1 MSKLMEKR
9 LREVRRRCSA
19 NLLLE
24 QLAKVGTGCA
34 LVALPAIL
42 IERLFA
48 LHVWRP
54 ELGYG
59 LAVAFGLGVLGLWLA
74 KLPSPRRVSLI
85 LDERL
90 RFRDRFS
97 TTLALAH
104 SEDPFAQAAR
114 TEAHQALEACQVG
127 SHFPIRPTRSWRWT
141 AGAWCVVLVLVL
153 ALPQKDLLGFL
164 RRDQQEEAERA
175 GIELAQK
182 QIDTSTGLVT
192 RVVSQLDD
200 PNLQEDLGA
209 LAGTPLGAPPQEAK
223 RQAIRRLTNLSDKLK
238 DRQANLSSLSH
249 EMLKQ
254 MLKQL
259 KPSPNGLSMDLN
271 KAMARGQ
278 FSKASQLLRDL
289 QRRIQ
294 EDDLTE
300 EEKQAFQQQL
310 KDLGRQLARLS
321 RASQELEKALEEQGL
336 PKEYARKNLAH
347 LRKALEDRGLTPE
360 QLDELLEKFAA
371 SRRAASRCAAL
382 GQALGSGAAGG
393 MSGDELAAAMGLFD
407 ELDSEDQKLKLS
419 EAALAEIERAI
430 ACLGQGL
437 CEGLGGDSPF
447 RTGTGD
453 RWGMGSGGPGRG
465 SGRVASDSEGQ
476 FSTKA
481 TRTKNQSREGPVIA
495 SWYFQGEQVRG
506 EARRKFKEVVAAGRD
521 SAAEAV
527 QENQIPRKYEQS
539 VKEYFGHLEAQTDA
553 P

>member
-1 MSKLMEKR
+1 MSNLMAKR

-34 LVALPAIL
+34 LFALPAIL

-114 TEAHQALEACQVG
+114 DEAHQALEACRVG

-141 AGAWCVVLVLVL
+141 AGTWCLVLVLVL
-153 ALPQKDLLGFL
+153 SLPQQDLLGFL
-164 RRDQQEEAERA
+164 RREQQEEAERA
-175 GIELAQK
+175 GIELAQRE
-182 QIDTSTGLVT
+182 IDTSTALVT
-192 RVVSQLDD
+192 RVLKQLDD
-200 PNLQEDLGA
+200 PNLVDDLGA
-209 LAGTPLGAPPQEAK
+209 LAGMPAGAPPQEAK
-223 RQAIRRLTNLSDKLK
+223 RQAIRKLTNLSDKLK

-259 KPSPNGLSMDLN
+259 KPSPNGLSMELN

-294 EDDLTE
+294 EEDLTE
-300 EEKQAFQQQL
+300 EQKQALQRQL

-321 RASQELEKALEEQGL
+321 RATQELEKALEEQGL
-336 PKEYARKNLAH
+336 PKEYARKSLAQ

-360 QLDELLEKFAA
+360 QIDQLLEKVAA

-393 MSGDELAAAMGLFD
+393 MSGDELASAMQFLD
-407 ELDSEDQKLKLS
+407 ELDGDEEKLKLS

-430 ACLGQGL
+430 AYLGQGL
-437 CEGLGGDSPF
+437 CEGLGGNLPF
-447 RTGTGD
+447 RTGTGN
-453 RWGMGSGGPGRG
+453 RQGVGSGGPGRG
-465 SGRVASDSEGQ
+465 FGPVATDSEGQ

-506 EARRKFKEVVAAGRD
+506 EARRQFREVVAAARD

-539 VKEYFGHLEAQTDA
+539 VKEYFGHLDAQTDA

>member
-1 MSKLMEKR
+1 MSSLMEKR
-9 LREVRRRCSA
+9 LREVRRRCSV

-34 LVALPAIL
+34 LFALPAIL

-48 LHVWRP
+48 LDVWRP

-59 LAVAFGLGVLGLWLA
+59 LGVAFGLGVLGLWLA
-74 KLPSPRRVSLI
+74 KLPNPRRVSLI

-114 TEAHQALEACQVG
+114 DEAHQALEACQVG
-127 SHFPIRPTRSWRWT
+127 AHFPIRPTRSWRWT
-141 AGAWCVVLVLVL
+141 GGAWCLVLVLVL

-164 RRDQQEEAERA
+164 RREQQEEAERA
-175 GIELAQK
+175 SIELAQRE
-182 QIDTSTGLVT
+182 IDASTGLVT
-192 RVVSQLDD
+192 RVLTQLDD
-200 PNLQEDLGA
+200 PNLVDDLGA
-209 LAGTPLGAPPQEAK
+209 LAGMPAGVPPQEAK
-223 RQAIRRLTNLSDKLK
+223 RQAIRKLTNLSDKLK
-238 DRQANLSSLSH
+238 DRQANLASLSH

-294 EDDLTE
+294 EDDLTDE
-300 EEKQAFQQQL
+300 QKQALQQQL

-336 PKEYARKNLAH
+336 PKEYARKNLAQ
-347 LRKALEDRGLTPE
+347 LRKALKDQGLTPE
-360 QLDELLEKFAA
+360 QIDQLLEKFAA
-371 SRRAASRCAAL
+371 SRRTASQCAAL

-393 MSGDELAAAMGLFD
+393 LSGDQLASALGLFD
-407 ELDSEDQKLKLS
+407 ELDSEDQDLRLS
-419 EAALAEIERAI
+419 EAALAEIDRAI
-430 ACLGQGL
+430 ACLGEGL
-437 CEGLGGDSPF
+437 CEGLGGIGPF
-447 RTGTGD
+447 RPGTSNRQGP
-453 RWGMGSGGPGRG
+453 GSGGPGRG
-465 SGRVASDSEGQ
+465 SGLVNTDSEGE

-481 TRTKNQSREGPVIA
+481 TRTKNQSGEGPVIA
-495 SWYFQGEQVRG
+495 SWYFQGEQIKG

-539 VKEYFGHLEAQTDA
+539 VKEYFGHLDAQTDA